1 MMLSLVLLVLV
12 TPTVLCAHCLA
23 HIGQDYHNL
32 APITYTRHDII
43 SMVQKN
49 TRDVDD
55 EYFQRGYNDP
65 KAASGC
71 DCYTGY
77 GIHRVN
83 NGNLPFCLKIT
94 NWPINFKYRD
104 PDYQVQLF
112 KTAFETEDAES
123 VLTAIIQA
131 AKATGHDW
139 PLIALN
145 KKPSEWI
152 QQVQSDKG
160 LPRYY
165 MTTAIIKYGG
175 DEGLS
180 QALGFA

>member
-1 MMLSLVLLVLV
+1 M
-12 TPTVLCAHCLA
+12 
-23 HIGQDYHNL
+23 
-32 APITYTRHDII
+32 
-43 SMVQKN
+43 
-49 TRDVDD
+49 
-55 EYFQRGYNDP
+55 
-65 KAASGC
+65 
-71 DCYTGY
+71 
-77 GIHRVN
+77 N

-145 KKPSEWI
+145 KKSSEWI

-160 LPRYY
+160 LPRNY

-175 DEGLS
+175 DEGFSKEFYDAFYKAGLYTKERQSSTSVHENTNQQVLLDTAGKDGDTLELALHEWCGYTYNSVNSTKSNSLFLNTLS
-180 QALGFA
+180 KVVKIQYNV